1 MPDIW
6 KIHVW
11 LNLLAKQAEVMTA
24 QLYWPFMYRNEKKK
38 QPYKLKN
45 KQKNPNRTLCMQ
57 LNLNTILTLI
67 LSFFG
72 RSDQI

>member
-38 QPYKLKN
+38 ATLQIKK
-45 KQKNPNRTLCMQ
+45 KQTKKPQQDIMHAIKFEHHSYSHLELLRKK
-57 LNLNTILTLI
+57 
-67 LSFFG
+67 
-72 RSDQI
+72 